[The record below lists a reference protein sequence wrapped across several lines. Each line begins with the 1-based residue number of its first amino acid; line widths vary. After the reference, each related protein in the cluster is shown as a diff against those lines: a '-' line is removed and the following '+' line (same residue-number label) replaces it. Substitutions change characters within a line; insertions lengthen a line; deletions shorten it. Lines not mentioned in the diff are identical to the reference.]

1 VRELLLTGGTGTLGR
16 RVVPLLGATGVRP
29 RVLSRRDRTDS
40 AEVTFVRGD
49 TVGGEGL
56 DEAVS
61 GVDVVLHLAGGP
73 RGDDVGTRNL
83 VDACARAG
91 VAHLVLVS
99 VVGSDRLPIG
109 FYRRKAIAETV
120 LVEGPVPHTI
130 LRAAQFHDLVLRA
143 VGAMAR
149 LPVVPVPRG
158 LRLEPVATAE
168 VAHRLVDLTLGAP
181 AGRVEDLVGPE
192 VLTLD
197 DIIVRLLEARG
208 ARRPRVTVPLAGGVG
223 RAYREGRNLAG
234 PGARRGAV
242 TWAEFLAGRPGLR

>member
-1 VRELLLTGGTGTLGR
+1 
-16 RVVPLLGATGVRP
+16 
-29 RVLSRRDRTDS
+29 
-40 AEVTFVRGD
+40 
-49 TVGGEGL
+49 
-56 DEAVS
+56 
-61 GVDVVLHLAGGP
+61 
-73 RGDDVGTRNL
+73 
-83 VDACARAG
+83 
-91 VAHLVLVS
+91 
-99 VVGSDRLPIG
+99 
-109 FYRRKAIAETV
+109 
-120 LVEGPVPHTI
+120 
-130 LRAAQFHDLVLRA
+130 
-143 VGAMAR
+143 MAR